1 MKLMCSIAPRR
12 GRQNASA
19 CVLRV
24 SAAAVPAAG
33 VSTRVPCVPAAAVR
47 AAAALLL
54 ALALGAPAAA
64 QTGAPAV
71 SSTLEPVRIAVG
83 DRARLTIRVKH
94 DAGAS
99 VVWPAPESLGP
110 FEVLE
115 RRIGEPRVEGDRTVS
130 SAELVLTAFELG
142 DLEAPAVEIEVLGA
156 DGSTVTL
163 GTDPWPVT
171 VASVGLDEGG
181 DIRAIK
187 GPLDI
192 PLNVLALLP
201 WLAGVVLLAGIAYWL
216 WRRSRGRTPDSILAP
231 AAPPRPAHEIAYEA
245 FRTLEAD
252 RLPDRGEIK
261 TFHIRA
267 SDIVRAY
274 VEGRF
279 GVDALEMTTG
289 EVLDGLRGHA
299 VDEEVLRDLRRLL
312 ERCDL
317 VKFAKDRP
325 GLERCREV
333 IPLGRSLVDRTRVIV
348 PSPETGADP
357 EPVPAQVGT
366 A

>member
-1 MKLMCSIAPRR
+1 MRVMRSSTPQR
-12 GRQNASA
+12 GQQSASA
-19 CVLRV
+19 WVLRV
-24 SAAAVPAAG
+24 SVAAVPAAC
-33 VSTRVPCVPAAAVR
+33 VSTRVSCVPAGAVR

-54 ALALGAPAAA
+54 ALALGAPAPA
-64 QTGAPAV
+64 QPRAPAV
-71 SSTLEPVRIAVG
+71 SSNLEPAHIAVG
-83 DRARLTIRVKH
+83 DRTRLTIQVEH
-94 DAGAS
+94 AAAAS
-99 VVWPAPESLGP
+99 VAWPDPESLGP

-115 RRIGEPRVEGDRTVS
+115 RRIDEPRVEGGRTVS

-142 DLEAPAVEIEVLGA
+142 GLEVPAVEVEVLDA
-156 DGSTVTL
+156 DGNTVTL

-192 PLNVLALLP
+192 PLNVLTLLP
-201 WLAGVVLLAGIAYWL
+201 WLVGILLLAGIGYWL
-216 WRRSRGRTPDSILAP
+216 WRRSRGRAPDSIPAP
-231 AAPPRPAHEIAYEA
+231 AEPPRPAHETAYEA
-245 FRTLEAD
+245 FRILEAE
-252 RLPDRGEIK
+252 RLPERGEIK

-279 GVDALEMTTG
+279 GVDALEMTTR
-289 EVLDGLRGHA
+289 EVLDGLRAHD
-299 VDEEVLRDLRRLL
+299 VEEAILGDFRQLL

-325 GLERCREV
+325 APERCREV
-333 IPLGRSLVDRTRVIV
+333 IPSGRSLVDRTRVV
-348 PSPETGADP
+348 VAAP
-357 EPVPAQVGT
+357 EPATDSEPAAAEAG
-366 A
+366 AA

>member
-1 MKLMCSIAPRR
+1 MKPIP
-12 GRQNASA
+12 
-19 CVLRV
+19 
-24 SAAAVPAAG
+24 
-33 VSTRVPCVPAAAVR
+33 

-54 ALALGAPAAA
+54 VVAPGVPAAMA

-71 SSTLEPVRIAVG
+71 TATLEPAQMAVG
-83 DRARLTIRVKH
+83 DRARLVIEVEH
-94 DAGAS
+94 DAVAS
-99 VVWPAPESLGP
+99 VAWPEPETLGP

-115 RRIGEPRVEGDRTVS
+115 QRVDEPRVEGGRAVS
-130 SAELVLTAFELG
+130 RAELVLTAFELG
-142 DLEAPAVEIEVLGA
+142 ELEVPAVGVDVIDAAGNR
-156 DGSTVTL
+156 VTL
-163 GTDPWPVT
+163 GTEPSLVT
-171 VASVGLDEGG
+171 VASVGLDESG

-192 PLNVLALLP
+192 PLSLLALLP
-201 WLAGVVLLAGIAYWL
+201 WLAGIALLGGVGYWL
-216 WRRSRGRTPDSILAP
+216 WRRSRGRQPDGIPAP
-231 AAPPRPAHEIAYEA
+231 AAPPRPPHEIAYEA
-245 FRTLEAD
+245 FRTLEAA

-289 EVLDGLRGHA
+289 EVLDGLRGQD
-299 VDEEVLRDLRRLL
+299 VDEEPLLDFRRLL

-325 GLERCREV
+325 APERCREV
-333 IPLGRSLVDRTRVIV
+333 IPLGRSLVDRTRVVV
-348 PSPETGADP
+348 PPAESAADA
-357 EPVPAQVGT
+357 EPAPAEAGT

>member
-1 MKLMCSIAPRR
+1 MRERL
-12 GRQNASA
+12 
-19 CVLRV
+19 V
-24 SAAAVPAAG
+24 AAALCLALAPLLTGAL
-33 VSTRVPCVPAAAVR
+33 AVR
-47 AAAALLL
+47 AA
-54 ALALGAPAAA
+54 G
-64 QTGAPAV
+64 QTGAPV
-71 SSTLEPVRIAVG
+71 VRTTLEPAQIAVG
-83 DRARLTIRVKH
+83 DRAWLTIRVEH
-94 DAGAS
+94 AAAAS
-99 VVWPAPESLGP
+99 VAWPEPESLGA

-115 RRIGEPRVEGDRTVS
+115 RRIEEPRVEGGRTVS

-142 DLEAPAVEIEVLGA
+142 DLEVPAIEIEVLDAGGNA
-156 DGSTVTL
+156 VTL
-163 GTDPWPVT
+163 ATEPWPVT

-181 DIRAIK
+181 DIRAIR

-192 PLNVLALLP
+192 PLNVLTLLP
-201 WLAGVVLLAGIAYWL
+201 WLAGVALLAGIGYWF
-216 WRRSRGRTPDSILAP
+216 WRRSRGGEPDNIFEP
-231 AAPPRPAHEIAYEA
+231 AEPPRPPHELAYEA
-245 FRTLEAD
+245 FRSLEVE

-289 EVLDGLRGHA
+289 EVLDDLRGHE
-299 VDEEVLRDLRRLL
+299 VDEEALLDFRRLL

-325 GLERCREV
+325 VLERCREV
-333 IPLGRSLVDRTRVIV
+333 IPLGRSLVDRTRVV
-348 PSPETGADP
+348 VAPAASAMDAEP
-357 EPVPAQVGT
+357 EPAEAGT